1 MTVRAADPTLASGA
15 RQAEKGEAD
24 ARSWRELFLLIAAG
38 LIVLLVHAS
47 VRYSMSGGLVPTDL
61 VLPACLIAA
70 GAVLHVVRR
79 LTARRAD
86 PALIPVALL
95 LSGMGVALVDRL
107 ADRPATALWLGSP
120 QPAAAQALWAL
131 MGMAL
136 AAVTLTTVRK
146 PYQLT
151 DYKYLWGLAGVALFL
166 APVFVGTEIGGA
178 RLWIRVG
185 GLSFQPSE
193 FGKVCLVLFFAAYL
207 AERGDLLST
216 GTVRVPLPF
225 RRGMKLPALRHFG
238 PVLLIWLVSLA
249 VLVFEKDLGSSL
261 LFMAL
266 FVAMLFLSTGRV
278 AYTLAGG
285 SLFALGAWGAY
296 RTFAHVRARIDIW
309 LDPFRD
315 VAGKGYQIAQS
326 LFAIAAGGVAGVG
339 LGRGLPTKIPAVATD
354 FVFAAV
360 AEELG
365 LLGGLALLALY
376 AILTLRGLAIAAQG
390 RSRFTQLAAAGLAL
404 SLGLQALLIIGGV
417 IRMVPLTGITLP
429 FMSQGGSSLVASW
442 VVVAL
447 LIRLSDDAERA
458 G

>member
-1 MTVRAADPTLASGA
+1 VTEPADP
-15 RQAEKGEAD
+15 
-24 ARSWRELFLLIAAG
+24 RSWRELFLIAAAG
-38 LIVLLVHAS
+38 LIVLLVHGS
-47 VRYSMSGGLVPTDL
+47 VRYAMAGRLLPRDL
-61 VLPACLIAA
+61 VLPACLVAA
-70 GAVLHVVRR
+70 GVVVHVVRR
-79 LTARRAD
+79 LVAPRAD
-86 PALIPVALL
+86 PVVIPVALL
-95 LSGMGVALVDRL
+95 LSGIGVALVDRL
-107 ADRPATALWLGSP
+107 AERTGALWLGSP

-131 MGMAL
+131 VGMAL
-136 AAVTLTTVRK
+136 AAVTLVTVRK

-151 DYKYLWGLAGVALFL
+151 DYKYLLGLAGVVLFL
-166 APVFVGTEIGGA
+166 APVFVGTEVGGA

-193 FGKVCLVLFFAAYL
+193 FGKICLVLFFAAYL

-225 RRGMKLPALRHFG
+225 RRGIKLPALRHFG

-296 RTFAHVRARIDIW
+296 RMFAHVRARVDIW

-339 LGRGLPTKIPAVATD
+339 LGQGLPTKIPAVATD

-365 LLGGLALLALY
+365 LLGGLALLGLY
-376 AILTLRGLAIAAQG
+376 AILALRGLAIAAQG

-404 SLGLQALLIIGGV
+404 SLGLQTLLIVGGV

-442 VVVAL
+442 IVVAL
-447 LIRLSDDAERA
+447 LVRISDDAECA
-458 G
+458 T

>member
-1 MTVRAADPTLASGA
+1 MTEPADP
-15 RQAEKGEAD
+15 
-24 ARSWRELFLLIAAG
+24 RSWRELFLVAASG
-38 LIVLLVHAS
+38 LIVLLVHGS
-47 VRYSMSGGLVPTDL
+47 VRYAMSGRLVPTDL
-61 VLPACLIAA
+61 ILPACLVAA
-70 GAVLHVVRR
+70 GLVVHVVRR
-79 LTARRAD
+79 LTAPRAD
-86 PALIPVALL
+86 PVLIPVALL
-95 LSGMGVALVDRL
+95 LSGIGIAMVDRL
-107 ADRPATALWLGSP
+107 AERPGALWLGSP

-131 MGMAL
+131 VGMAL
-136 AAVTLTTVRK
+136 AGVTLTVIRK

-178 RLWIRVG
+178 RLWIRIG

-296 RTFAHVRARIDIW
+296 RTFAHVRTRIDIW

-326 LFAIAAGGVAGVG
+326 LFAIAAGGIAGVG
-339 LGRGLPTKIPAVATD
+339 LGQGLPTKIPAVATD

-376 AILTLRGLAIAAQG
+376 AVLALRGLAIAAQG

-404 SLGLQALLIIGGV
+404 SLGLQTLLIVGGV

-442 VVVAL
+442 IVVAL
-447 LIRLSDDAERA
+447 LVRISDDAECA
-458 G
+458 T